1 MDENHTVTLR
11 DIATAAGVSVSTA
24 SRVLNGDDR
33 VGADRRA
40 SVLQAADRLGYVVN
54 RAARSLR
61 TRRSGTIAVVLAEE
75 STIVFGSTYFGQL
88 LGGIAEILNSF
99 DLQIAVFLPQNDR
112 DEQRLRAYLATGP
125 VDGVLLTYNETRD
138 QLQDHLLDKG
148 IPLVANARSLSAKS
162 ASYVDVDNEQGAY
175 MAVRHLLDKGCK
187 VVATVA
193 AQQGIAPGV
202 DRLSGYR
209 RALAQAGL
217 EHGDDLIRFGDF
229 TTDSGRQLTADLLA
243 GRPDIDGLFV
253 AGQLM
258 SYGALRALREA
269 GRRVPADV
277 AVVGFDD
284 LPGAESTDPPL
295 TSIHQPVEQIGR
307 ELARL
312 LIAEISDGTASR
324 KRVILDTELVER
336 DSSQLGRQP

>member
-1 MDENHTVTLR
+1 MDRNHTITLH
-11 DIATAAGVSVSTA
+11 DIAAAAGVSVATA

-33 VGADRRA
+33 VGAGRRA
-40 SVLQAADRLGYVVN
+40 SVLQAADQLGYVAN

-112 DEQRLRAYLATGP
+112 DEQRLRASLAAWP
-125 VDGVLLTYNETRD
+125 VDGVLLTYNENRD
-138 QLQDHLLDKG
+138 KLQDHLLDKG
-148 IPLVANARSLSAKS
+148 IPLVANARSLSVKS

-175 MAVRHLLDKGCK
+175 LAVRHLLDKGCR
-187 VVATVA
+187 VIATVA

-202 DRLSGYR
+202 DRLNGYR
-209 RALAQAGL
+209 RALAESGL
-217 EHGDDLIRFGDF
+217 ERGEDLVRFGDF
-229 TTDSGRQLTADLLA
+229 TTESGRRLTTELLA
-243 GRPDIDGLFV
+243 SRPDIDGLFV

-269 GRRVPADV
+269 GRRVPTDV

-336 DSSQLGRQP
+336 DSSQLGRP

>member
-1 MDENHTVTLR
+1 MDGNRTVTLH
-11 DIATAAGVSVSTA
+11 DIAAAAGVSIATA
-24 SRVLNGDDR
+24 SRALNGDDR
-33 VGADRRA
+33 VGAERRA
-40 SVLQAADRLGYVVN
+40 SVLQAADQLGYVAN

-61 TRRSGTIAVVLAEE
+61 TKRSGTIAVVLAEE

-88 LGGIAEILNSF
+88 IGGISEVLNSH
-99 DLQIAVFLPQNDR
+99 DLQLAVFLPQTER
-112 DEQRLRAYLATGP
+112 DEQRLRAYLATKP
-125 VDGVLLTYNETRD
+125 VDGVLLTYNENRD
-138 QLQDHLLDKG
+138 KLQDHLLDRG
-148 IPLVANARSLSAKS
+148 IPLVTNARSLSDKS
-162 ASYVDVDNEQGAY
+162 ASYVDVDNEQGSY
-175 MAVRHLLDKGCK
+175 SGVRHLLDKGCR

-193 AQQGIAPGV
+193 PHQGISPGV
-202 DRLSGYR
+202 DRLNGYR
-209 RALAQAGL
+209 RAMAEAGL

-229 TTDSGRQLTADLLA
+229 TTASGRHLTADLLA

-269 GRRVPADV
+269 GRRVPTDI

-312 LIAEISDGTASR
+312 LIGEISDGIPSR
-324 KRVILDTELVER
+324 KRVILDTDLVER
-336 DSSQLGRQP
+336 ESSQLGQA